1 MSNQMPDAPNALM
14 KKVVEIAIRLGVLL
28 LILYW
33 CFSIVSPFVE
43 ITLWGIIFAVA
54 LYPVHRWVS
63 RKLWNKKALA
73 SVVVALLMI
82 VIFILPAYFF
92 ASSFYEGVMAIKS
105 HFDGPGPLLPQAP
118 PQILDWPL
126 IGTSVYD
133 QWNWVANN
141 LSQAAQEHLPEIKAI
156 GMKVVSGIASA
167 GAAYLK
173 LIVAII
179 IAAVMLVYAESGSQ
193 LAQNIFVKVAG
204 SKGEEYLQMSSKTI
218 RSVVKGI
225 LGVAFIQ
232 SALVGIGFA
241 VAGIPA
247 TGLWVMLALILG
259 IIQIGPLPV
268 IIIGVI
274 YMFSTAATTPA
285 IIFLVWCIII
295 APLDNILKPILLG
308 KGAAVPMLVIFIGAI
323 GGFIFSGIVGLFTG
337 AIVFSIGYRVFDEWL
352 QEGTEQVQN

>member
-1 MSNQMPDAPNALM
+1 MTNQMPDPENKLM
-14 KKVVEIAIRLGVLL
+14 KRVVEIAIRLGVLF

-54 LYPVHRWVS
+54 LYPIHRWLT
-63 RKLWNKKALA
+63 RKLWNKKSLA
-73 SVVVALLMI
+73 SVVIALLMI
-82 VIFILPAYFF
+82 FIFILPAYFF
-92 ASSFYEGVMAIKS
+92 ANSFYQGVMSIKS

-118 PQILDWPL
+118 PEILNWPL
-126 IGTSVYD
+126 IGSSVYD
-133 QWNWVANN
+133 QWNAIANN
-141 LSQAAQEHLPEIKAI
+141 LSQAAQEHLPQIKAL
-156 GMKVVSGIASA
+156 GVKVVSAIASA

-179 IAAVMLVYAESGSQ
+179 ISAVILVYAEQGSR
-193 LAQNIFVKVAG
+193 LAQNIFVKIAG

-241 VAGIPA
+241 VAGIPG

-268 IIIGVI
+268 ILFGII

-285 IIFLVWCIII
+285 VIFLIWCIII

-308 KGAAVPMLVIFIGAI
+308 KGASVPMLVIFIGAI

-337 AIVFSIGYRVFDEWL
+337 AIVFSTGYRVFDEWL
-352 QEGTEQVQN
+352 QEGTEQA

>member
-1 MSNQMPDAPNALM
+1 MTSQTSESRNHLM
-14 KKVVEIAIRLGVLL
+14 KNVVEIAIRLGVLF

-54 LYPVHRWVS
+54 MYPIHSWVS

-73 SVVVALLMI
+73 SVVLALVMI
-82 VIFILPAYFF
+82 FIFILPAYFF
-92 ASSFYEGVMAIKS
+92 AHSFYEGVMTIKS

-126 IGTSVYD
+126 IGTSVYE
-133 QWNWVANN
+133 QWNFIANN
-141 LSQAAQEHLPEIKAI
+141 LSEAAQEHLPQIKAL
-156 GMKVVSGIASA
+156 GVKVVSAIASA

-173 LIVAII
+173 LIVSII
-179 IAAVMLVYAESGSQ
+179 ISSVILVYADQGSK
-193 LAQNIFVKVAG
+193 LAQNIFVKIAG
-204 SKGEEYLQMSSKTI
+204 SKGEEYLQMSSRTI

-241 VAGIPA
+241 VAGIPG

-268 IIIGVI
+268 ILFGVI

-295 APLDNILKPILLG
+295 APMDNILKPILLG
-308 KGAAVPMLVIFIGAI
+308 KGASVPMLVIFIGAI

-352 QEGTEQVQN
+352 LEEDITL

>member
-1 MSNQMPDAPNALM
+1 MTSPMQDNQKNLM
-14 KKVVEIAIRLGVLL
+14 DNVVEIAIRLSVLF

-33 CFSIVSPFVE
+33 CLSIVKPFVE
-43 ITLWGIIFAVA
+43 IALWGIIFAVA
-54 LYPVHRWVS
+54 LYPVHRWVT
-63 RKLWNKKALA
+63 RKCWNKKGLA
-73 SVVVALLMI
+73 SVLIALLMI
-82 VIFILPAYFF
+82 LIFILPAYFF
-92 ASSFYEGVMAIKS
+92 ANSFYEGVMVIKS
-105 HFDGPGPLLPQAP
+105 HFDGPGPLLPPAP
-118 PQILDWPL
+118 VQILDWPL
-126 IGTSVYD
+126 IGTSVYNE
-133 QWNWVANN
+133 WNWVASH
-141 LSQAAQEHLPEIKAI
+141 LSEAAQEHIPEIKAI
-156 GMKVVSGIASA
+156 GVKFISMVASA

-173 LIVAII
+173 LFVAII
-179 IAAVMLVYAESGSQ
+179 IASVILVYAESGSK
-193 LAQNIFVKVAG
+193 LAHSIFMKVAG
-204 SKGEEYLQMSSKTI
+204 AKGEDYLQMSAKTI

-232 SALVGIGFA
+232 SALVGLGFA

-268 IIIGVI
+268 ILFGVI

-285 IIFLVWCIII
+285 IIFLVYCIII

-308 KGAAVPMLVIFIGAI
+308 KGASVPMLIIFIGAI

-352 QEGTEQVQN
+352 HADTASIH